1 MRGTIG
7 RLFLVLGILG
17 VVFITALFVALPTER
32 IAEVAS
38 NRLEAAT
45 GRKLTLTGGFQP
57 SLWPDLGISTGPL
70 TVSNADWAQGPEM
83 LRAQGATIAVS
94 PMALLSGRI
103 EIRRLSF
110 DTPQI
115 NLEIAP
121 DGRANWQFANDN
133 ADPVGGSGGGS
144 TQRLA
149 QLAADITNGTV
160 RLTDYRSG
168 RSDTLDQIDLEVAY
182 DADDRQAM
190 MQGAV
195 RYNMTAFQV
204 NVEVESDLPLAQ
216 LSRLDIAAQVTSD
229 VADISARG
237 QIADV
242 SVGTG
247 DASFEVEIS
256 SVSEALNALGLAPL
270 PDVAGVISDVRL
282 DGTIGLH
289 DSGFLIE
296 VAGRADRD
304 DVRVDLNLNADGVLG
319 APLNTEFAVT
329 AQNHLS
335 ASFAGTVDVQGH
347 ADGRLAVDVDS
358 IPWFAGWA
366 GAGQGDLP
374 HVAQG
379 PVALRTLIALRPD
392 GVQLSQLS
400 MELTELTVEG
410 DLGVGMADTPNLT
423 GALRVGH
430 VVLADAMVASDAE
443 PAPAQQ
449 SGAWDQSALPWQ
461 MLRVADLDLSLVI
474 ASLDTGVV
482 QLGQSDVGVLMRD
495 GQGQIQLNRI
505 EGFGGDLSG
514 NIRLNADS
522 QRIESQIAMR
532 DIRIE
537 QVLAATTQTDRVE
550 GSGNLSA
557 SLTASGANFSGLTN
571 TLNGPITVDLAD
583 GALRGVNL
591 AEIGRNLTGA
601 VQQDAKTDF
610 TEAHI
615 SMGSVDG
622 VLQIQQLSAL
632 SPLLR
637 LTGEGT
643 VSLPAR
649 RLNVKL
655 IPRVTTDLTGQGGSQ
670 DSAGV
675 AIPVE
680 ISGPWS
686 DLSYRPDLGAYED
699 ALRAQAD
706 DAVER
711 FRSDLAAGQDP
722 ESAAR
727 GALSDFDDAIR
738 GEGGGLDV
746 LRGLFK

>member
-17 VVFITALFVALPTER
+17 VVFVTALFVALPTER

-70 TVSNADWAQGPEM
+70 TISNADWAQEPEM

-115 NLEIAP
+115 DLEIAP
-121 DGRANWQFANDN
+121 DGRANWLFANGS
-133 ADPVGGSGGGS
+133 ADPVEGGSGGS
-144 TQRLA
+144 TQKIA
-149 QLAADITNGTV
+149 QLSADIANGTV

-182 DADDRQAM
+182 DADDRQATA
-190 MQGAV
+190 QGAA

-229 VADISARG
+229 VADISAHG
-237 QIADV
+237 QITDV
-242 SVGTG
+242 SAGAG
-247 DASFEVEIS
+247 DASFEAEIPS
-256 SVSEALNALGLAPL
+256 ISAALNALGLAPL
-270 PDVAGVISDVRL
+270 PDAAGVISEVQL
-282 DGTIGLH
+282 DGTIGQH
-289 DSGFLIE
+289 DNGFLIE
-296 VAGRADRD
+296 AAGRADRD
-304 DVRVDLNLNADGVLG
+304 DVRVDLNLNADGVFG
-319 APLNTEFAVT
+319 APLNAEFAVT
-329 AQNHLS
+329 APNHLS
-335 ASFAGTVDVQGH
+335 VNFAGTVDVQGR
-347 ADGRLAVDVDS
+347 ADGRLSVDVDN
-358 IPWFAGWA
+358 IPRLVSWA
-366 GAGQGDLP
+366 GAGQTDLP
-374 HVAQG
+374 VIAQG
-379 PVALRTLIALRPD
+379 PVALRTLIALRPEA
-392 GVQLSQLS
+392 VQFSQLS
-400 MELTELTVEG
+400 AAIADLTVEG
-410 DLGVGMADTPNLT
+410 DLGVGIANGPSFT
-423 GALRVGH
+423 GALRASH
-430 VVLADAMVASDAE
+430 VVLADIMADGDAQ

-449 SGAWDQSALPWQ
+449 LGAWDQSVLPWQ
-461 MLRVADLDLSLVI
+461 MLRSADLDLSLVL
-474 ASLDTGVV
+474 ASLDTGSVL
-482 QLGQSDVGVLMRD
+482 LGQSDVAIRMQG

-537 QVLAATTQTDRVE
+537 QVLAATTQTDRIE

-557 SLTASGANFSGLTN
+557 FLIANGENISDLTN
-571 TLNGPITVDLAD
+571 TLNGTIAVDLTD

-601 VQQDAKTDF
+601 VQHDAKTDF
-610 TEAHI
+610 TEAHVT
-615 SMGSVDG
+615 MDAVDG

-637 LTGEGT
+637 LTGEGR
-643 VSLPAR
+643 VSLPDR
-649 RLNVKL
+649 YLNVKI
-655 IPRVTTDLTGQGGSQ
+655 IPRVTTDLTGQGGRQ

-680 ISGPWS
+680 ISGPWF
-686 DLSYRPDLGAYED
+686 DLSYSPDLGAYED

-706 DAVER
+706 NAVER